1 MVTVIQAEKVKLYD
15 LEKKFNLKLSDSS
28 QIFLEWQQDL
38 PELTDYEKQELDRVK
53 ASYLNLIKRPMP
65 ENMVKMAVLSPLLN
79 YAGFY
84 LEPFYTDSEKSV
96 EITAE
101 DGEVTIRG
109 KIDVLVLQD
118 QLWVL
123 VIESKQAGFSLEI
136 GIPQAL
142 SYMLANLKPDKQLL
156 GLVTNG
162 GNFIF
167 IKLIQQ
173 EQPIYALSDEFTI
186 RRGNDLYTVLRI
198 LKRMSQLFTASSVST

>member
-1 MVTVIQAEKVKLYD
+1 MVTIIQAEKVKLYD
-15 LEKKFNLKLSDSS
+15 LEKKFNLNFESS
-28 QIFLEWQQDL
+28 PQWFNEWQQDL

-53 ASYLNLIKRPMP
+53 ASYLNLVKRPML
-65 ENMVKMAVLSPLLN
+65 ENMVKMAVLSPLLS

-84 LEPFYTDSEKSV
+84 LEPFYTDSEESV
-96 EITAE
+96 EVTAE

-123 VIESKQAGFSLEI
+123 VIESKQAGLSLEI

-142 SYMLANLKPDKQLL
+142 SYMLANLRPEKNLL

-167 IKLIQQ
+167 IKLIQLS
-173 EQPIYALSDEFTI
+173 QPIYALSDEFTI
-186 RRGNDLYTVLRI
+186 RSGDDLYTVLRI
-198 LKRMSQLFTASSVST
+198 LKRMSQLFTASGV

>member
-15 LEKKFNLKLSDSS
+15 LEKKFKLKFVDSP
-28 QIFLEWQQDL
+28 QWFNEWQQDL

-53 ASYLNLIKRPMP
+53 ASYLNLVKRPML
-65 ENMVKMAVLSPLLN
+65 ENMVKMAVLLPLLN

-84 LEPFYTDSEKSV
+84 LEPFYTDGEESV

-142 SYMLANLKPDKQLL
+142 SYMLANLRPDKNLL

-173 EQPIYALSDEFTI
+173 EQPVYALSDEFTI
-186 RRGNDLYTVLRI
+186 RRGDDLYTVLRI
-198 LKRMSQLFTASSVST
+198 LKRFSQLFTASGV

>member
-15 LEKKFNLKLSDSS
+15 LEKKFNLKFVDSPEW
-28 QIFLEWQQDL
+28 FNEWQQDL

-53 ASYLNLIKRPMP
+53 ASYLNLVKRPML
-65 ENMVKMAVLSPLLN
+65 ENMVKLAVLSPLLS

-84 LEPFYTDSEKSV
+84 LEAFYTDSEESV

-142 SYMLANLKPDKQLL
+142 SYMLANLRPDRNLL

-173 EQPIYALSDEFTI
+173 EQPVYALSDEFTI
-186 RRGNDLYTVLRI
+186 RRGDDLYTVLRI
-198 LKRMSQLFTASSVST
+198 LKRMSQLFTASDV